1 LDDIKL
7 PSNDCPNFYKTKSI
21 AESESPFL
29 GRRLRI
35 KISSNNIVNPGW
47 LSSDYALFHV
57 ETYDHTDERSLVNR
71 RDSDFYFLRKLLR
84 HHFPCI
90 VIPPLPKQKTKLVEK
105 SLAKRQKFFERFL
118 QGINRSEV
126 LKSSPFFAEFLTEK
140 DEKKFERL
148 VKNTGNALV
157 KVKTLS
163 EY

>member
-1 LDDIKL
+1 
-7 PSNDCPNFYKTKSI
+7 
-21 AESESPFL
+21 
-29 GRRLRI
+29 
-35 KISSNNIVNPGW
+35 
-47 LSSDYALFHV
+47 
-57 ETYDHTDERSLVNR
+57 
-71 RDSDFYFLRKLLR
+71 
-84 HHFPCI
+84 
-90 VIPPLPKQKTKLVEK
+90 
-105 SLAKRQKFFERFL
+105 L

>member
-1 LDDIKL
+1 M
-7 PSNDCPNFYKTKSI
+7 
-21 AESESPFL
+21 
-29 GRRLRI
+29 
-35 KISSNNIVNPGW
+35 
-47 LSSDYALFHV
+47 
-57 ETYDHTDERSLVNR
+57 
-71 RDSDFYFLRKLLR
+71 
-84 HHFPCI
+84 
-90 VIPPLPKQKTKLVEK
+90 IPPLPKQKTKLVEK

-157 KVKTLS
+157 KVKTLL